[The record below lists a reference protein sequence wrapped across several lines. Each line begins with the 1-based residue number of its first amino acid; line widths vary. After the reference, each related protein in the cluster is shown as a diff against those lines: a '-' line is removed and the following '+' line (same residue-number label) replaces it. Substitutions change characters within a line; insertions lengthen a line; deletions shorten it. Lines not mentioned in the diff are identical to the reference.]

1 MNKSFGE
8 MEKKMKRIL
17 TAVLVVALAITV
29 SACTSQENKEVTSPP
44 KVIFVTAAG
53 GLNDGGEND
62 EIWEACSDAADE
74 FDADIRCLESETSS
88 DVASN
93 VEAASDDLPALV
105 VTCGADG
112 AKAAKQ
118 SAASHKDIN
127 YVVVDTEVKADN
139 VASIIFQSQD
149 ASFLAGVAAADVS
162 EQKQIG
168 VIISGNASASAYY
181 YGFSAGVETA
191 DSNAAVTSVSLGT
204 GGTDTDGMT
213 AAKALYSKGCDVI
226 FAMTQSGEQGVIKY
240 AKLKDMKVIT
250 VSGGSDESDDDD
262 SDVLLGVVER
272 DTEEALSKEIDEAV
286 NGDFRGGVRKY
297 GLKSDM
303 VSFDSENL
311 SDSNENALESW
322 ESMIRSGKLDVPA
335 TKAEFSAFDPSE
347 FR

>member
-1 MNKSFGE
+1 
-8 MEKKMKRIL
+8 MKRIL
-17 TAVLVVALAITV
+17 TALLVVALAVTV
-29 SACTSQENKEVTSPP
+29 SSCTSQENKEVTSPP

-53 GLNDGGEND
+53 GLNDNGEND

-88 DVASN
+88 DVAAN
-93 VEAASDDLPALV
+93 VEAASDDMPAVV
-105 VTCGADG
+105 VTCGSDG

-118 SAASHKDIN
+118 SAASHSDIN

-149 ASFLAGVAAADVS
+149 ASFLAGIAAADVS
-162 EQKQIG
+162 EQECIG
-168 VIISGNASASAYY
+168 IILDRNNVSAASF
-181 YGFSAGVETA
+181 YGFSAGVETGN
-191 DSNAAVTSVSLGT
+191 SNATVKSVYLGT

-213 AAKALYSKGCDVI
+213 AAKTLNSNGCDVI
-226 FAMTQSGEQGVIKY
+226 FTMTRSGEQGVMKY

-250 VSGGSDESDDDD
+250 VSGDSSRDDDDD

-272 DTEEALSKEIDEAV
+272 DAEEALAEEIHDAV
-286 NGDFRGGVRKY
+286 DGNFRGGVRKY
-297 GLKSDM
+297 GLESDM
-303 VSFDSENL
+303 VGFDAENGL

-322 ESMIRSGKLDVPA
+322 EKLIKSGKLDVPA
-335 TKAEFSAFDPSE
+335 TKAEFSTFDPSE